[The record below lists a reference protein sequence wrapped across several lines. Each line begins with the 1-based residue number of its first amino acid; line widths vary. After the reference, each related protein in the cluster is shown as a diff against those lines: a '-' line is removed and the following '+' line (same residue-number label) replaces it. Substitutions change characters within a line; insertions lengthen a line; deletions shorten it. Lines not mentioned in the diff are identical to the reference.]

1 MNRITIVGM
10 GLAGSCLAWE
20 LWRRQISFRIV
31 DDNIPGS
38 SHVAAGLVNP
48 VTGKNC
54 AVSWRYREF
63 FGVAEQ
69 FYRNIETRLDCQ
81 LWFPLEVIRLIA
93 AQNEKMS
100 VKLLH
105 GDAAEWVIDEQE
117 SHPWPGHKAYVLRG
131 AARVDTAAFVRK
143 SRDFFAGLG
152 YVTTAR
158 HQAVAGETT
167 VWCEGAAGLLRAN
180 PLPWQHRCAKGE
192 ILTVHAPAWRQER
205 MVIGRGWLVP
215 LGDDF
220 YKVGAT
226 YDWDT
231 LDANPTTRGR
241 ELLESITRDIG
252 GPEFRVIAHEAGI
265 RPIIRKSQ
273 PVIGP
278 LADGA
283 VVFNGL
289 GSKGALCAPMG
300 ANRLADWLVDGREI
314 EADLSTQAYFAD
326 LTKS

>member
-1 MNRITIVGM
+1 MNRISIVGM

-20 LWRRQISFRIV
+20 LWRRQVPFRIV
-31 DDNIPGS
+31 DDGIPGS

-63 FGVAEQ
+63 VGVAER
-69 FYRNIETRLDCQ
+69 FYRDIETRLDCR
-81 LWFPLEVIRLIA
+81 LWFPLEVTRLIA
-93 AQNEKMS
+93 ERDEKMS
-100 VKLLH
+100 SKLLQ
-105 GDAAEWVIDEQE
+105 GEAAAWVIGERE
-117 SHPWPGHKAYVLRG
+117 SHPWPGHKAYLLKG

-143 SRDFFAGLG
+143 SREFFAGLG
-152 YVTTAR
+152 NVTTAR

-226 YDWDT
+226 YDWDM
-231 LDANPTTRGR
+231 LDANPTWPGR
-241 ELLESITRDIG
+241 AFLESIARDIG
-252 GPEFRVIAHEAGI
+252 GADFRIVAHEAGI

-278 LADGA
+278 LANGS

-289 GSKGALCAPMG
+289 GSKGALCAPLV
-300 ANRLADWLVDGREI
+300 ANRLADWLIDGREI

-326 LTKS
+326 LTKL